1 MFKNVEWALMK
12 MAMMTVGEVDYEDRF
27 VDNIFKRDNNNSTIN
42 PLDIPHE
49 ASLVFLSLFLILM
62 IIVLMNLLVC
72 IKTKGFS
79 VTLCNSLG

>member
-27 VDNIFKRDNNNSTIN
+27 VDKIFNRDNYNSTVN
-42 PLDIPHE
+42 SLDIPQA
-49 ASLVFLSLFLILM
+49 ASFVFLSLFLVLM

-72 IKTKGFS
+72 I
-79 VTLCNSLG
+79 NSARQRVFLLLY